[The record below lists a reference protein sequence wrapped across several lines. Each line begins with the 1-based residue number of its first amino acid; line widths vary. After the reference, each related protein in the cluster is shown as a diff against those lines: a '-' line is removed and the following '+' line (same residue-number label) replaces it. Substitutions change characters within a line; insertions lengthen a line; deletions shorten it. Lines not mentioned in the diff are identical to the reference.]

1 MRKVLSSQSGFTL
14 IELIMVIVILAILG
28 AVAIPKYVDLSSDA
42 KSANESGVVAGVR
55 AGLTTFFVDPARGNR
70 TSYPASLDVAA
81 ATGLCT
87 TAKPCFDVVLSQG
100 GITDQWEKL
109 TATTYRSP
117 VNGTNIWTYTVATG
131 NFQKTTT

>member
-55 AGLTTFFVDPARGNR
+55 AGLTTYFVDPARGNR
-70 TSYPASLDVAA
+70 TSYPATLDSSANGA
-81 ATGLCT
+81 CT
-87 TAKPCFDVVLSQG
+87 TANPCFDTVLSQG
-100 GITDQWEKL
+100 GITDQWTRL
-109 TATTYRSP
+109 SALTYRSP